1 MREGTMPTY
10 RVYFLDSAGVKQK
23 KEYKS
28 AQQLLEEYEQV
39 GVEEDSY
46 TLRLHGEPVL
56 KGLIG
61 PMSDGKS
68 IVKYET
74 PQVFVH
80 ETEEWAKQKR
90 PTEQ

>member
-1 MREGTMPTY
+1 MPTY
-10 RVYFLDSAGVKQK
+10 RVYYLDSAGVKQK
-23 KEYKS
+23 KEYKT
-28 AQQLLEEYEQV
+28 AELLLEEYEQV

-68 IVKYET
+68 IIKYET
-74 PQVFVH
+74 PQVFVQ

-90 PTEQ
+90 PSEE